1 MTSINCFSS
10 ASKIAEHKTT
20 ENKISESR
28 KSITWGKNAGALL
41 FGALLIVCSLTVGC
55 TSDKPKPVS
64 SNEPIPVT
72 QNPTPNTM
80 LSSNTPAP
88 AAQPAKPAAKK
99 VVRKRPATVTYA
111 DQTYGVT
118 FEYPRKYGL
127 ETGNAATELIAS
139 SPLPM
144 NFVMPGGVAL
154 AAVELPETAF
164 ADTDL
169 SAAYFNVSVNKDVT
183 AEQCGEFAV
192 PQPKTVASSE
202 AMHATAQP
210 VSTESASSK
219 PALPETAST
228 QTASTQAA
236 STQSPSTQSASTE
249 ATPTQSVPAANTA
262 EQTAPASTAAAAPAS
277 APATSS
283 PASSTAVSSTPANST
298 PATSATA
305 TSTSKLMLGDLEL
318 QSAEAVAGE
327 GNRQSDT
334 KYFHIFQNGGCYEFA
349 LNVTTMAHE
358 TEGAM
363 KHVDR
368 DKVFGRLAAIMATVK
383 INTVA
388 APEVTASAPAAPAAP
403 ATPAQ

>member
-1 MTSINCFSS
+1 MTRINCFSS
-10 ASKIAEHKTT
+10 ANKIAK
-20 ENKISESR
+20 NRIFESR
-28 KSITWGKNAGALL
+28 KSITWGKNTGALL
-41 FGALLIVCSLTVGC
+41 FAALLIVCSLTVGC

-64 SNEPIPVT
+64 SNAQIPVT

-80 LSSNTPAP
+80 LSSNTTAP
-88 AAQPAKPAAKK
+88 ATLPAKPAAKK

-127 ETGNAATELIAS
+127 ETGNAATELVAS

-144 NFVMPGGVAL
+144 NFVVPGGVAL

-192 PQPKTVASSE
+192 PQPKEVAASDEAQAPAQTVSTVTAPTPAASS
-202 AMHATAQP
+202 
-210 VSTESASSK
+210 
-219 PALPETAST
+219 
-228 QTASTQAA
+228 
-236 STQSPSTQSASTE
+236 QS
-249 ATPTQSVPAANTA
+249 TA
-262 EQTAPASTAAAAPAS
+262 EQTAPASTTAIAAAS
-277 APATSS
+277 APATSA
-283 PASSTAVSSTPANST
+283 PATSTAVSSAPAISA
-298 PATSATA
+298 PAASATA
-305 TSTSKLMLGDLEL
+305 ASTSKLLLGDLEL

-368 DKVFGRLAAIMATVK
+368 DKVFNRLAAIMATVK
-383 INTVA
+383 INPVA
-388 APEVTASAPAAPAAP
+388 APEVTASAPAVPAAP

>member
-1 MTSINCFSS
+1 MTRINCFSS
-10 ASKIAEHKTT
+10 ANKIAVRKIA

-28 KSITWGKNAGALL
+28 KSITWGKNTGALL

-55 TSDKPKPVS
+55 TKDEPKPVS
-64 SNEPIPVT
+64 SNNQLPVT
-72 QNPTPNTM
+72 QNPTPNAM

-88 AAQPAKPAAKK
+88 AALPAKAAPKK

-127 ETGNAATELIAS
+127 ETGNAATELVAS

-144 NFVMPGGVAL
+144 NFVVPGGIAL

-192 PQPKTVASSE
+192 PQPKEVASSD
-202 AMHATAQP
+202 ATQTATQP

-219 PALPETAST
+219 PVSPETAST
-228 QTASTQAA
+228 QTAT
-236 STQSPSTQSASTE
+236 TQSA
-249 ATPTQSVPAANTA
+249 PAPNTA
-262 EQTAPASTAAAAPAS
+262 EQTAPASSAAVATAS
-277 APATSS
+277 APATSTT
-283 PASSTAVSSTPANST
+283 AASTAVSSTPATST
-298 PATSATA
+298 STTSTTATA
-305 TSTSKLMLGDLEL
+305 STSKLMLGDLEL

-368 DKVFGRLAAIMATVK
+368 DKVFNRLAAIMATVK
-383 INTVA
+383 INPIASAAA
-388 APEVTASAPAAPAAP
+388 APEVTASAPATPVAP

>member
-1 MTSINCFSS
+1 MTRINCSSS
-10 ASKIAEHKTT
+10 ASKIAENKIA

-55 TSDKPKPVS
+55 TKDEPKPVS
-64 SNEPIPVT
+64 SNNQIPVS

-88 AAQPAKPAAKK
+88 AALPAKPAPKK
-99 VVRKRPATVTYA
+99 IVKKRPATVTYA

-127 ETGNAATELIAS
+127 ETGNAATELVAS

-144 NFVMPGGVAL
+144 NFVVPGGVAL

-202 AMHATAQP
+202 ATQ
-210 VSTESASSK
+210 V
-219 PALPETAST
+219 PA

-236 STQSPSTQSASTE
+236 PVQPV
-249 ATPTQSVPAANTA
+249 ATPNAA
-262 EQTAPASTAAAAPAS
+262 EQTAPAPVTAVATTSAPTTS
-277 APATSS
+277 APA
-283 PASSTAVSSTPANST
+283 ASTAVSSTPAIST

-368 DKVFGRLAAIMATVK
+368 DKVFNRLAAIMATVK
-383 INTVA
+383 INPVA
-388 APEVTASAPAAPAAP
+388 APEVTANAPATPGTP

>member
-1 MTSINCFSS
+1 MTRINCFGS
-10 ASKIAEHKTT
+10 ASKIAE
-20 ENKISESR
+20 NKIATSRISESR
-28 KSITWGKNAGALL
+28 KSITWGKNTGALL

-55 TSDKPKPVS
+55 TSDKPKAVS
-64 SNEPIPVT
+64 SNNQIPVT

-88 AAQPAKPAAKK
+88 VALPAKPAAKK

-111 DQTYGVT
+111 DQAYGVT

-127 ETGNAATELIAS
+127 ETGNAATELVAS

-144 NFVMPGGVAL
+144 NFVMPGGTAL

-192 PQPKTVASSE
+192 PQPKTVASSD
-202 AMHATAQP
+202 AGQAPVQP
-210 VSTESASSK
+210 APTESVSSKSVSTEA
-219 PALPETAST
+219 AST
-228 QTASTQAA
+228 QTGSTQTGSTQA
-236 STQSPSTQSASTE
+236 
-249 ATPTQSVPAANTA
+249 TPTPSAPAQSVA
-262 EQTAPASTAAAAPAS
+262 EQTAPASTTAVAAAS
-277 APATSS
+277 APTSS
-283 PASSTAVSSTPANST
+283 PASSAAVSSTPAIST

-305 TSTSKLMLGDLEL
+305 TSTSKLLLGDLEL

-383 INTVA
+383 INPVA
-388 APEVTASAPAAPAAP
+388 APEVTASAPATPAAAAAP
-403 ATPAQ
+403 VTPAQ

>member
-1 MTSINCFSS
+1 MTRINCFSS
-10 ASKIAEHKTT
+10 ASKIAVR
-20 ENKISESR
+20 KIAESR
-28 KSITWGKNAGALL
+28 KSITWGKNTGALL

-64 SNEPIPVT
+64 SNEQIPVT
-72 QNPTPNTM
+72 QNPTPNTL
-80 LSSNTPAP
+80 LSSNT
-88 AAQPAKPAAKK
+88 AALPAKPAPKK
-99 VVRKRPATVTYA
+99 VVKKRPATVTYT

-127 ETGNAATELIAS
+127 ETGNAATELVAS

-192 PQPKTVASSE
+192 PQPKVVASSD
-202 AMHATAQP
+202 ATQA
-210 VSTESASSK
+210 
-219 PALPETAST
+219 PA
-228 QTASTQAA
+228 QTASTPSPAEQNGQA
-236 STQSPSTQSASTE
+236 STTTVAT
-249 ATPTQSVPAANTA
+249 TPTPVT
-262 EQTAPASTAAAAPAS
+262 S
-277 APATSS
+277 APAT
-283 PASSTAVSSTPANST
+283 STAVSSTPAIST
-298 PATSATA
+298 SAAPATA

-327 GNRQSDT
+327 GNQQSDT

-349 LNVTTMAHE
+349 LNVTTLAHE

-368 DKVFGRLAAIMATVK
+368 DKVFNRLAAIMATTK
-383 INTVA
+383 INPVA
-388 APEVTASAPAAPAAP
+388 APEVTASAPPTSAAPAAP

>member
-1 MTSINCFSS
+1 MTRINCFSS
-10 ASKIAEHKTT
+10 ASKIAKRKIA
-20 ENKISESR
+20 ENKIANNRISESR
-28 KSITWGKNAGALL
+28 KSITWGKNTGALL
-41 FGALLIVCSLTVGC
+41 FAALLIVCSLAVGC

-64 SNEPIPVT
+64 SNNQIPVT

-88 AAQPAKPAAKK
+88 AALPAKPAPKK

-127 ETGNAATELIAS
+127 ETGNAATELVAS

-183 AEQCGEFAV
+183 AEQCREFAV
-192 PQPKTVASSE
+192 PQPKVVASSDKEQAPAE
-202 AMHATAQP
+202 A
-210 VSTESASSK
+210 VSTESALTK
-219 PALPETAST
+219 PAP
-228 QTASTQAA
+228 TQA
-236 STQSPSTQSASTE
+236 ASTE
-249 ATPTQSVPAANTA
+249 ATPTTSAPASNTA
-262 EQTAPASTAAAAPAS
+262 EQTAPVSTAAV
-277 APATSS
+277 AT
-283 PASSTAVSSTPANST
+283 
-298 PATSATA
+298 TSATA
-305 TSTSKLMLGDLEL
+305 TSAPAASTAGSSTPVISAPAASTATTSNSKMMLCDLEL

-334 KYFHIFQNGGCYEFA
+334 KYFHIFRNGGCYEFA

-368 DKVFGRLAAIMATVK
+368 DKVFNRLAAIMATVK
-383 INTVA
+383 IVPVA
-388 APEVTASAPAAPAAP
+388 APEVTASTPAAAATAATP

>member
-1 MTSINCFSS
+1 MTRINCFSS
-10 ASKIAEHKTT
+10 ASKIAVR
-20 ENKISESR
+20 KIAESR
-28 KSITWGKNAGALL
+28 KSITWGKNTGALL
-41 FGALLIVCSLTVGC
+41 FAALLVICSLTVGC

-64 SNEPIPVT
+64 SNEQIPVT

-80 LSSNTPAP
+80 LSSNTAP
-88 AAQPAKPAAKK
+88 LPAKPAPKK
-99 VVRKRPATVTYA
+99 VVKKRPATVTYA
-111 DQTYGVT
+111 DQSYGVT

-127 ETGNAATELIAS
+127 ETGNAATELVAS

-192 PQPKTVASSE
+192 PQPKVVPSPDATE
-202 AMHATAQP
+202 A
-210 VSTESASSK
+210 
-219 PALPETAST
+219 PA
-228 QTASTQAA
+228 QTASTPSPAEQNGRA
-236 STQSPSTQSASTE
+236 STTTV
-249 ATPTQSVPAANTA
+249 ATPTPVT
-262 EQTAPASTAAAAPAS
+262 S
-277 APATSS
+277 APAT
-283 PASSTAVSSTPANST
+283 ATAVSSTPAIST
-298 PATSATA
+298 SAISATA
-305 TSTSKLMLGDLEL
+305 TSTSKLMLGDMEL

-327 GNRQSDT
+327 GNQQSDT
-334 KYFHIFQNGGCYEFA
+334 KYFHVFQNGGCYEFA

-358 TEGAM
+358 TEGTM

-368 DKVFGRLAAIMATVK
+368 DKVFNRLAAIMATVK
-383 INTVA
+383 INPVA
-388 APEVTASAPAAPAAP
+388 APEVTASAPPTSAPPAAP

>member
-1 MTSINCFSS
+1 
-10 ASKIAEHKTT
+10 
-20 ENKISESR
+20 
-28 KSITWGKNAGALL
+28 
-41 FGALLIVCSLTVGC
+41 
-55 TSDKPKPVS
+55 
-64 SNEPIPVT
+64 
-72 QNPTPNTM
+72 M

-88 AAQPAKPAAKK
+88 AALPAKPAPKK
-99 VVRKRPATVTYA
+99 IVKKRPPTVTYA

-127 ETGNAATELIAS
+127 ETGNAATELVAS

-144 NFVMPGGVAL
+144 NFVVPGGVAL

-192 PQPKTVASSE
+192 PQPKAVPSSD
-202 AMHATAQP
+202 AAQTTAQP
-210 VSTESASSK
+210 VPTESALTK
-219 PALPETAST
+219 PAM
-228 QTASTQAA
+228 TQA
-236 STQSPSTQSASTE
+236 TSTE
-249 ATPTQSVPAANTA
+249 ATQTQPASAQNA
-262 EQTAPASTAAAAPAS
+262 AAQTAPAATTAVATTS
-277 APATSS
+277 APVTSE
-283 PASSTAVSSTPANST
+283 PAASTAVSSTPVIST
-298 PATSATA
+298 PAASATA

-368 DKVFGRLAAIMATVK
+368 DKVFNRLAAIMATVK
-383 INTVA
+383 INPVA
-388 APEVTASAPAAPAAP
+388 TPEVTANAPAAP
-403 ATPAQ
+403 ATPATPAQ